1 MLSYS
6 LLLVDSKK
14 EQEMSINSSISN
26 LVDVSVFKNKTNNH
40 PLWLLFTGRLG
51 GREMEFLYKLSPKL
65 SRSVPNFYDY
75 LPLFRV
81 YIPSSYVQI
90 LCL

>member
-26 LVDVSVFKNKTNNH
+26 LVDMSVFEDKTNDH

-51 GREMEFLYKLSPKL
+51 WKGNGISL
-65 SRSVPNFYDY
+65 
-75 LPLFRV
+75 
-81 YIPSSYVQI
+81 QA
-90 LCL
+90 